1 METSES
7 QTDFITRALLAR
19 DEAKATGEYYS
30 EEEVRRELDNLLAG
44 ADQSDFDLIRRNAAA
59 GIEPEEDEDS
69 PDATALM
76 RANAVLFPTK

>member
-30 EEEVRRELDNLLAG
+30 AEEVLRELDDLLASVSTNHSTCEKLVKFCYG
-44 ADQSDFDLIRRNAAA
+44 
-59 GIEPEEDEDS
+59 EK
-69 PDATALM
+69 T
-76 RANAVLFPTK
+76 